1 MDLSFVTDIATP
13 RTRAELPVPEPGS
26 AYLAGGTWLY
36 SEPQPG
42 LTHLVDLTTL
52 GWQSVTV
59 QPDELE
65 VAATC
70 TIETLC
76 HTAYPD
82 QWNGTSLF
90 RPCAEALVASWKIW
104 HTATVGGN
112 LALGLP
118 AGAMI
123 TACCALD
130 AEVLLWAPDGSERR
144 IPVLDFVTGAGCT
157 VLNPGELIR
166 SIHFPGSALRSR
178 TTLRKIAYSP
188 LGRSGA
194 LLAGRLGPDGFT
206 LAVTAST
213 LRPFVLRFPD
223 VPDFHA
229 LDTALAEHIPLESYF
244 TDAHGVADWRR
255 HVTAVLAEEIREEL
269 A

>member
-1 MDLSFVTDIATP
+1 MDLSFVTDITTP
-13 RTRAELPVPEPGS
+13 RTRAELPAPEPGS

-42 LTHLVDLTTL
+42 LTRLVDLTTL
-52 GWQSVTV
+52 GWPAVTV
-59 QPDELE
+59 HPEELE

-76 HTAYPD
+76 NTDYPA
-82 QWNGTSLF
+82 QWTGTSLF

-112 LALGLP
+112 LALALP

-123 TACCALD
+123 TACCALE
-130 AEVLLWAPDGSERR
+130 AEVLVWAADGGERR
-144 IPVLDFVTGAGCT
+144 IPAVEFVTGSGCT
-157 VLNPGELIR
+157 VLQPGELIR

-194 LLAGRLGPDGFT
+194 LLAARLGPEGFALT
-206 LAVTAST
+206 VTAST
-213 LRPFVLRFPD
+213 HRPFVLRFPD
-223 VPDFHA
+223 VPDSRT
-229 LDTALAEHIPLESYF
+229 LGSALAESIPPDAYL

-255 HVTAVLAEEIREEL
+255 HVSAVLAEEIREEL